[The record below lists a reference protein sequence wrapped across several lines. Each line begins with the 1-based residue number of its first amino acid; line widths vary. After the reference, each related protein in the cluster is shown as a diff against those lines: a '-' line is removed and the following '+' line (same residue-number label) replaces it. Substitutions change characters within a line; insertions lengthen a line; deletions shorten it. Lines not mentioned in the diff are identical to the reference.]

1 MKMGSRPIERTAMK
15 SLLSNRTPVR
25 FLLKIRPMA
34 IGLLDKRKIRYWDAL
49 DKPLGDLFRRE
60 GMEDFLDEISYAR
73 VPASDTDWS
82 AMPLYMLV
90 DYLTHE
96 HRNLVLQEVAD
107 ISHLLDIH
115 TVTISAEADALRKI
129 HLDFQAW
136 VREFQDH
143 IEQKEVHLFP
153 KVLRYE
159 ACLRDREVHP
169 EFHHGSIQT
178 YMAARESQAGKHV
191 FLECGA
197 LARRM
202 RVHAE
207 AWPGSIYGFELA
219 GISERLWAK
228 LDAHAELENQA
239 LHTAARALER
249 NIYNKS
255 IGGDPAMAH
264 NRRGPMD
271 SGILRLDEG

>member
-1 MKMGSRPIERTAMK
+1 MGSRPIERTAMK

-49 DKPLGDLFRRE
+49 DKPLGDLIRRE

-96 HRNLVLQEVAD
+96 HRNILLQEVAD

-115 TVTISAEADALRKI
+115 TIAVSDEAEALRKI
-129 HLDFQAW
+129 HMDFQAW
-136 VREFQDH
+136 VKEFQAH
-143 IEQKEVHLFP
+143 IEQEEVYLFP

-178 YMAARESQAGKHV
+178 YMAAQESQVGKHV
-191 FLECGA
+191 YRECGI
-197 LARRM
+197 LADRM
-202 RVHAE
+202 RAHVE
-207 AWPGSIYGFELA
+207 TWPGSISGFELA
-219 GISERLWAK
+219 EISGRLRAK
-228 LDAHAELENQA
+228 LDAHYELENQS
-239 LHTAARALER
+239 LYTAARELER
-249 NIYNKS
+249 SIYNKS
-255 IGGDPAMAH
+255 IGGDPAMAYH
-264 NRRGPMD
+264 RRGPMD
-271 SGILRLDEG
+271 SGILRLDLG